1 MARTVQ
7 YTENEGSALPSLN
20 FAGKLAVV
28 WFRGTDLRLD
38 DNPVLAEVQKLKEKG
53 KVDAVLPVY
62 FLDPRNFGTTKYGNL
77 KTGVFRAKFLLE
89 CLKDLKS
96 GLQSVGSDLLIQVG
110 RPEKE
115 LPKLVASCKSS
126 IVLTEQQV
134 TEEELNLNKDI
145 KRALPQDSEFLE
157 FWGYSLYHL
166 EDVPFKPNFSDMQD
180 VFTPFKDKCERNCK
194 VRPLLPAPK
203 SGELPLPSSLTGID
217 FFPAWKDLPYQG
229 DVPMPAKEERT
240 AFTLEGGEKAALA
253 RLKYYL
259 WDSDIIADYFN
270 IRNGMLG
277 GDYSTKLA
285 AHLAHGCISP
295 RRIYHDIARYEKQR
309 TKNKS
314 TYWVVFELTW
324 RDFYRFFAIKHGN
337 KIFHSGGITNT
348 SPQWPKNTD
357 ALRRWKEGTTGWPL
371 VDANMRELNA
381 TGFMSNRGRQ
391 NVASFIALD
400 LGLDWR
406 AGADYFESLL
416 VDYDVTSNWGN
427 WVAAA
432 GMTGG
437 RVNKFN
443 IVKQSNDYDANGKYL
458 RTWIPELENVR
469 DNKKVHEPW
478 KLSRAERD
486 QSGADEYP
494 EKLATGGYD
503 AGGGGKG
510 GYGKSSGK
518 GGKGGYRADDRKSV
532 GKGYGKDDRE
542 RTPRSTEGVRRW
554 GRSRDY

>member
-1 MARTVQ
+1 MASQ
-7 YTENEGSALPSLN
+7 ASLK
-20 FAGKLAVV
+20 FDGKLAVV
-28 WFRGTDLRLD
+28 WLRTDLRLD
-38 DNPVLAEVQKLKEKG
+38 DNPVFAEVQRLKEKG
-53 KVDAVLPVY
+53 RVEAVLPVY
-62 FLDPRNFGTTKYGNL
+62 FLDPRNFGVTRYGNL
-77 KTGVFRAKFLLE
+77 KTGPFRAKFLLE

-96 GLQSVGSDLLIQVG
+96 GLQTIGSDLLIQVG
-110 RPEKE
+110 KPEKE
-115 LPKLVASCKSS
+115 LPALMGSCKSS

-134 TEEELNLNKDI
+134 TEEELTVNENVKQ
-145 KRALPQDSEFLE
+145 ALPQDSQFMEL
-157 FWGYSLYHL
+157 WGYSLYHL
-166 EDVPFKPNFSDMQD
+166 EDLPFKKDFKDMQD
-180 VFTPFKDKCERNCK
+180 TFTPFKEKCERNCK
-194 VRPLLPAPK
+194 VRALLPAPK
-203 SGELPLPSSLTGID
+203 SGELPLPSSLSGVD
-217 FFPAWKDLPYQG
+217 FFPQWSDLPYK
-229 DVPMPAKEERT
+229 DSVPEPAKEERS

-259 WDSDIIADYFN
+259 WDSDLITDYFN

-324 RDFYRFFAIKHGN
+324 RDFYRFFAMKHGN
-337 KIFHSGGITNT
+337 RIFQSFGLTNST
-348 SPQWPKNTD
+348 PNWSKDSQ
-357 ALRRWKEGTTGWPL
+357 AVQRWKEGTTGWPL

-391 NVASFIALD
+391 NVASFLALD

-432 GMTGG
+432 GLTGG

-443 IVKQSNDYDANGKYL
+443 IVKQSNDYDSDGKYL
-458 RTWIPELENVR
+458 RTWIPELERVR
-469 DNKKVHEPW
+469 GKKIHEPW
-478 KLSRAERD
+478 SLSRAERE

-494 EKLATGGYD
+494 EKLSAKGSDGGKQGGKSGGY
-503 AGGGGKG
+503 GSSGGKG
-510 GYGKSSGK
+510 GGSGSSSGK
-518 GGKGGYRADDRKSV
+518 
-532 GKGYGKDDRE
+532 GKGYGKEDRE
-542 RTPRSTEGVRRW
+542 RTPRTEGRRW
-554 GRSRDY
+554 GRGRGY

>member
-1 MARTVQ
+1 MAQ
-7 YTENEGSALPSLN
+7 NMIPSE
-20 FAGKLAVV
+20 FGKLAVV
-28 WFRGTDLRLD
+28 WFRTDLRLD

-53 KVDAVLPVY
+53 RIEAVLPVY

-77 KTGVFRAKFLLE
+77 KTGPFRAKFLLE

-96 GLQSVGSDLLIQVG
+96 GLQSIGSDLLIQVG

-115 LPKLVASCKSS
+115 LPKLVAGCQSS
-126 IVLTEQQV
+126 VVLTEQQV
-134 TEEELNLNKDI
+134 TDEELTLNKDV
-145 KRALPQDSEFLE
+145 KKALPRDSQFLDI
-157 FWGYSLYHL
+157 WGYSLYHL
-166 EDVPFKPNFSDMQD
+166 EDLPFKPNLSDMPD
-180 VFTPFKDKCERNCK
+180 TFTPFKEKCERKSK
-194 VRPLLPAPK
+194 VRDPLPAPK
-203 SGELPLPSSLTGID
+203 TGSLPLPSGFSSINS
-217 FFPAWKDLPYQG
+217 FPEWKDLPYQ
-229 DVPMPAKEERT
+229 DVVPKPDKEERT

-259 WDSDIIADYFN
+259 WDSDLIAQYFD

-295 RRIYHDIARYEKQR
+295 RRIYHDIERYQKQR

-337 KIFHSGGITNT
+337 RIFHSSGISTT
-348 SPQWPKNTD
+348 RPQWAKDPE
-357 ALRRWKEGTTGWPL
+357 AVRRWKEGATGWPL

-391 NVASFIALD
+391 NVASFLALD
-400 LGLDWR
+400 LGVDWR

-432 GMTGG
+432 GLTGG

-443 IVKQSNDYDANGKYL
+443 IVKQSNDYDREGNYL
-458 RTWIPELENVR
+458 RTWIPELQKIHG
-469 DNKKVHEPW
+469 KKVHEPW
-478 KLSRAERD
+478 TLSRAERD

-494 EKLATGGYD
+494 EKIATGGHD
-503 AGGGGKG
+503 HGGGGKG
-510 GYGKSSGK
+510 GYGKSGGK
-518 GGKGGYRADDRKSV
+518 GGKGGSNGGYA
-532 GKGYGKDDRE
+532 GKGYGKDERE
-542 RTPRSTEGVRRW
+542 RTPRAEGSKRW
-554 GRSRDY
+554 GRGRG